1 MYLPYSKI
9 EVRSLRRNSTGLYCR
24 PVYISY
30 VRFLCGNSAGNL
42 VAARQLL
49 ASRKNFNCEWIRSNI
64 HFLLNHERIYFASQ
78 EKASLLPQPPVQ
90 NHKSTKWNKE
100 QPTHEW

>member
-9 EVRSLRRNSTGLYCR
+9 EVRSLRRNSTGLYCG

-42 VAARQLL
+42 VVARH
-49 ASRKNFNCEWIRSNI
+49 CEWIRSDI

>member
-49 ASRKNFNCEWIRSNI
+49 ASRKIFNCEWIRSNI
-64 HFLLNHERIYFASQ
+64 HFLLNHERMYLFCIPVEGITSTTTTSAKPQ
-78 EKASLLPQPPVQ
+78 EY
-90 NHKSTKWNKE
+90 
-100 QPTHEW
+100 